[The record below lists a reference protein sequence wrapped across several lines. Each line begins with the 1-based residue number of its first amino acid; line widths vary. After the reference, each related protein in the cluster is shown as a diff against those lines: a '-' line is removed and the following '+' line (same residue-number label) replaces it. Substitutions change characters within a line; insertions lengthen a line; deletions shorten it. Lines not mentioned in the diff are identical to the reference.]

1 MAVPPGW
8 TVEVATSR
16 VSAGV
21 ADGSFGHGAGQV
33 SAVPHIGVA
42 AAEIGPGGES
52 LVMLKHK
59 DDVKLDRSEPEAALN
74 GGGRLH
80 ALASHP
86 ALGDRSS
93 PHRWSHMGRAG
104 QVTERDRV
112 GTWVR
117 RSRRP
122 RR

>member
-1 MAVPPGW
+1 MAVPPGG

-16 VSAGV
+16 VSAGA

-59 DDVKLDRSEPEAALN
+59 DDVEPNRSELEEALRGA
-74 GGGRLH
+74 GGCTL
-80 ALASHP
+80 SP
-86 ALGDRSS
+86 A
-93 PHRWSHMGRAG
+93 
-104 QVTERDRV
+104 
-112 GTWVR
+112 VR
-117 RSRRP
+117 P
-122 RR
+122 